1 MSARRAGG
9 RAGGRPGP
17 HPAAPGG
24 DLSPDPE
31 VTPPG
36 AGPSLTV
43 AGLRFAV
50 TGVPILTGVDATV
63 PAGSLSAVV
72 GPNGSGKSTLL
83 RLLAGAA
90 APDAGTV
97 LLDARDL
104 TALPRR
110 ERAREL
116 ALVEQDAT
124 AEVDLGVL
132 DVVLLGR
139 TPHRPRWGG
148 DSEDDLA
155 VARAAL
161 ARAGAP
167 DLAGRAFATLS
178 GGERQ
183 RVHLA
188 RALAQQPRLLLL
200 DEPTNH
206 LDVAAQLAVLS
217 LARTL
222 AGTGVTVL
230 AALHDLSSALRWCD
244 HVLVLEAGRVV
255 AAGPP
260 REVLTPDLV
269 GSVYGVRA
277 RRVHVEGQDLLLF
290 DPA

>member
-1 MSARRAGG
+1 M
-9 RAGGRPGP
+9 
-17 HPAAPGG
+17 
-24 DLSPDPE
+24 
-31 VTPPG
+31 
-36 AGPSLTV
+36 
-43 AGLRFAV
+43 RFAV